1 MQREDSMELNFEVL
15 DMQRAQRVDKKMEL
29 LFYFLCLL
37 LELWSLKCQK

>member
-1 MQREDSMELNFEVL
+1 MELNFKVL
-15 DMQRAQRVDKKMEL
+15 DMQRAQRVDKKMES